1 MSLYGSILSEDV
13 LATPLFLSS
22 MFFLTMGY
30 LFCDYVVSLQYEN
43 LVCLCWGFLAEFE
56 LVTAGTTGVEAL
68 TTSPSR
74 NDKCWKTSSQILER
88 LNNKQQTPRRQ
99 LSEQNVANKR
109 RNNKRLNNKS
119 RIGKCQNT
127 KTSEKNVANKRRND
141 KQRNNKHQNNQINQI
156 TK

>member
-88 LNNKQQTPRRQ
+88 LNNKQQTPR
-99 LSEQNVANKR
+99 
-109 RNNKRLNNKS
+109 
-119 RIGKCQNT
+119 
-127 KTSEKNVANKRRND
+127 
-141 KQRNNKHQNNQINQI
+141 
-156 TK
+156 